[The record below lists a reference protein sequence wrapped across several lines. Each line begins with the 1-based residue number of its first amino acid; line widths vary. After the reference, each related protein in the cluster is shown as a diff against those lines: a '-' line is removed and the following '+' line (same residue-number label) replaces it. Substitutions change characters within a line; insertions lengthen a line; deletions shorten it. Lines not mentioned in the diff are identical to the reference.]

1 MIWSLQNLRFVAA
14 LMVVYI
20 HAVLVAGTA
29 SENGVIPLSLA
40 IAGRAGVDIFF
51 VLSGFIITKTAQ
63 EMSAE
68 EFIWRRFRRII
79 PLYFIWCL
87 PVVFVAAQTGFGWRE
102 ALATFALWPAT
113 DQMTAPLVMTGW
125 TLCFEVLFYT
135 ATALVLIDRRWLYA
149 LLGLY
154 AVAMALRS
162 NGPMLQFL
170 GNPIIAEFLLG
181 SLLFFY
187 APRGRLAVLALPIG
201 AALIIMAGPLGIAP
215 QQGRVDGLLGAYGFQ
230 RLIVYGIP
238 AALIVYGTLQ
248 IAAKQSVWSYLGDA
262 SYSLYLVHYFLLRA
276 LGHLWTI
283 FPLSVNFTIPVS
295 MAAAVLFALLIH
307 EYVEKPILRA
317 FGSGGR
323 MLSRRRIDSLP
334 MHPPPCLVPP
344 CQLQSDR
351 GGAPGPSVS

>member
-20 HAVLVAGTA
+20 HAVLIAGTA
-29 SENGVIPLSLA
+29 SENGFIPLNLA

-63 EMSAE
+63 GISAE
-68 EFIWRRFRRII
+68 EFAWRRFRRII
-79 PLYFIWCL
+79 PLYLVWCV
-87 PVVFVAAQTGFGWRE
+87 PVVLIAAQTGFGWRE

-113 DQMTAPLVMTGW
+113 DQMTAPLVMSGW

-135 ATALVLIDRRWLYA
+135 ATALVLIDRRWLFA

-154 AVAMALRS
+154 AAAMALRS
-162 NGPMLQFL
+162 TGPMPQFL

-181 SLLFFY
+181 ALLFY

-201 AALIIMAGPLGIAP
+201 AALIILAGPLGIAP

-230 RLIVYGIP
+230 RLFVYGIP

-248 IAAKQSVWSYLGDA
+248 IETKQSVWSYLGDA
-262 SYSLYLVHYFLLRA
+262 SYSLYLVHYLLLRA

-307 EYVEKPILRA
+307 EQVEKPILRA
-317 FGSGGR
+317 FGAGSR
-323 MLSRRRIDSLP
+323 MFSRRQINSLP
-334 MHPPPCLVPP
+334 IRPPSCLVTP
-344 CQLQSDR
+344 CQFQSDR
-351 GGAPGPSVS
+351 GGAPGP